1 MFQTQKVYHN
11 TYTKYE
17 KSSARKKIIEF
28 SKLLQCNLISSG
40 LEMRLKYHAVDRKSH
55 I

>member
-11 TYTKYE
+11 TSTKYE
-17 KSSARKKIIEF
+17 KSKREKKNNRFQSITAMQSNIIRFRDE
-28 SKLLQCNLISSG
+28 I
-40 LEMRLKYHAVDRKSH
+40 EIPVDRKSH